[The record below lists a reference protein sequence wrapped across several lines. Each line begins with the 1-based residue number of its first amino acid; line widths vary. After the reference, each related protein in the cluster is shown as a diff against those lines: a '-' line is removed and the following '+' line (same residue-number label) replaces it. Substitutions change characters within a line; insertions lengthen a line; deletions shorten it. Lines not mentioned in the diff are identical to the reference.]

1 MAKFASFLSCDS
13 GVTTIEYASVVSFIG
28 LVALAAIPADAISGT
43 LSVLATSLKPHAP
56 GGAHII

>member
-28 LVALAAIPADAISGT
+28 LVALAAIPSDAFSGT
-43 LSVLATSLKPHAP
+43 LSVLATAIKPHAAR
-56 GGAHII
+56 GAHVI